1 MRPATIIVA
10 IIISVTACGK
20 RDFIP
25 DHSSERSPARASD
38 SSEVNVKPPL
48 VSARVDYGVV
58 SDIPDC
64 LTLAGKDT
72 KEDGNLLLARI
83 ETKVTRITSEC
94 GCTWKWLLYRSMT
107 GAVGLETELAS
118 GTLFA
123 ADPGEPSV
131 ERLIVL
137 LSERA
142 HPPKGRVLLHV
153 GCAPAP

>member
-10 IIISVTACGK
+10 IMISTTACGK
-20 RDFIP
+20 SVFIP
-25 DHSSERSPARASD
+25 DHSSQRESD
-38 SSEVNVKPPL
+38 SSAVNLEPAPA
-48 VSARVDYGVV
+48 SPRVDYAVV

-64 LTLAGKDT
+64 LTVVGKDT

-83 ETKVTRITSEC
+83 ETKTTRTSEC
-94 GCTWKWLLYRSMT
+94 GCAWKWLLYRSMT
-107 GAVGLETELAS
+107 GPLGLERELAS

-123 ADPGEPSV
+123 ADAGDRSV
-131 ERLIVL
+131 ERLVVL

-142 HPPKGRVLLHV
+142 HPPKDRLVLHI